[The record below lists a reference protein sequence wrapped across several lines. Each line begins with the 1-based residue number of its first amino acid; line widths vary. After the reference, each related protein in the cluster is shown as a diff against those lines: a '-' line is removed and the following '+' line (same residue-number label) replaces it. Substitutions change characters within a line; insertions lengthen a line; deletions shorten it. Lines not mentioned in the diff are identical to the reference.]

1 MAAAGFDEVGEE
13 CLGPVDNPPEID
25 VNHVFDV
32 VVAGF
37 RNFSGENY
45 SSIVEDNVDPPELR
59 CHVVGVGSHGDSVRH
74 VDDVGPNRRT
84 RRQAVVGR
92 VIETGSVDVGHGQQ
106 CPLSGQGDR
115 QCATD
120 TRTGAGDYDDPAVE
134 AHFGPPVEI
143 ASTEDSTV
151 AVGSRVDTPWSQCL
165 RSVRIQGTGL
175 GQRLVLSACS
185 RIYRSPKLV
194 AYFAMWGLRQMVICV
209 QADRFSRHIGDW
221 EWELQNVRI
230 VARDGESITDSRPRC
245 HSVCYSLSWPHALRI
260 RRTRSSD
267 CRLADSGPST
277 LNQGENSRSRDAVGT
292 LQLRGHPVGTGER
305 TVIDVPDESATVD
318 VEEFGDLSDGQVGT
332 GRVQS
337 MRCRHIGGYLRRFL
351 IFRRDLTTSS
361 PSMYAADYQTRSTRP
376 L

>member
-1 MAAAGFDEVGEE
+1 M
-13 CLGPVDNPPEID
+13 
-25 VNHVFDV
+25 
-32 VVAGF
+32 
-37 RNFSGENY
+37 
-45 SSIVEDNVDPPELR
+45 
-59 CHVVGVGSHGDSVRH
+59 
-74 VDDVGPNRRT
+74 
-84 RRQAVVGR
+84 
-92 VIETGSVDVGHGQQ
+92 
-106 CPLSGQGDR
+106 
-115 QCATD
+115 
-120 TRTGAGDYDDPAVE
+120 
-134 AHFGPPVEI
+134 EI
-143 ASTEDSTV
+143 ASTEASTS
-151 AVGSRVDTPWSQCL
+151 AVGSRFDTPWSHCL

-185 RIYRSPKLV
+185 RIYRSPKMV
-194 AYFAMWGLRQMVICV
+194 AYFAMWGLRRQMVICV
-209 QADRFSRHIGDW
+209 QADLAARHIGDW
-221 EWELQNVRI
+221 KWEFQDVRM
-230 VARDGESITDSRPRC
+230 VAHDGESITDSRPRC

-305 TVIDVPDESATVD
+305 TVIDVPDDSAAVD